1 MPLPKEHAWFP
12 RKSYGWG
19 WGIPSRWQGWVVLGA
34 YLAALMAINVDLL
47 RSDVLWRVGSII
59 GLSIL
64 LIAICYWKGEA
75 PRWSWGA
82 ENKNSAAK
90 IRRH

>member
-1 MPLPKEHAWFP
+1 MPLPKDRAWFP

-19 WGIPSRWQGWVVLGA
+19 WGIPFRWQGWVVLGA
-34 YLAALMAINVDLL
+34 YLAALIAINVSLL

-64 LIAICYWKGEA
+64 LSAVCYWKGEQ
-75 PRWSWGA
+75 PQWSWGD
-82 ENKNSAAK
+82 EGGNSRAK
-90 IRRH
+90 AKRR